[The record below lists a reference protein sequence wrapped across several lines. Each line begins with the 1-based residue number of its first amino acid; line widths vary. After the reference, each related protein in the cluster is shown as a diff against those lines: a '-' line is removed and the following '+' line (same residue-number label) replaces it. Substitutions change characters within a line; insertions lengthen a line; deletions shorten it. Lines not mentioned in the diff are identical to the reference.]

1 MDLTTDS
8 LLLTLALNHRLRST
22 LAPDEVTSA
31 FLDDD
36 RDVPLIVSD
45 EVFGSSVPTGL
56 LLFAAVAAA
65 AGITHARLALH
76 HPSLPHTTPPVDRT
90 ARTQVGRHSAPVVLH
105 RGDEQAAI
113 ALIGAEANVE
123 ILACQPTVFRPVTVG
138 SAPEALRRL
147 RLLVMEGLNLIETIE
162 VPEEWRQGPWRDWQ
176 EELSTLH
183 PISRLIPTEADSR
196 AIYAA
201 LDIHQRMRTVLAPAT
216 ISPPRF
222 GALLSQ
228 LHPAAADYIMAV
240 ATMKG

>member
-65 AGITHARLALH
+65 AGITHARLALN

-90 ARTQVGRHSAPVVLH
+90 A
-105 RGDEQAAI
+105 
-113 ALIGAEANVE
+113 
-123 ILACQPTVFRPVTVG
+123 
-138 SAPEALRRL
+138 
-147 RLLVMEGLNLIETIE
+147 
-162 VPEEWRQGPWRDWQ
+162 
-176 EELSTLH
+176 
-183 PISRLIPTEADSR
+183 
-196 AIYAA
+196 
-201 LDIHQRMRTVLAPAT
+201 
-216 ISPPRF
+216 
-222 GALLSQ
+222 
-228 LHPAAADYIMAV
+228 
-240 ATMKG
+240 

>member
-1 MDLTTDS
+1 MDQTTDS
-8 LLLTLALNHRLRST
+8 LLLTLAMNHRLRST
-22 LAPDEVTSA
+22 LPPDEVTSA

-36 RDVPLIVSD
+36 RDVPLIVAD
-45 EVFGSSVPTGL
+45 EVFSTDVPTGL

-76 HPSLPHTTPPVDRT
+76 HPSLPHTTPPVGKE
-90 ARTQVGRHSAPVVLH
+90 ARTKVGRHSAPIILH

-123 ILACQPTVFRPVTVG
+123 VIACRPTLFRPVTVG
-138 SAPEALRRL
+138 TAAEALRRL
-147 RLLVMEGLNLIETIE
+147 RLLVMEGLTLVETID

-176 EELSTLH
+176 EELSLTH

-201 LDIHQRMRTVLAPAT
+201 LDIHHRMASVLAPAT
-216 ISPPRF
+216 VAPAQF

-228 LHPAAADYIMAV
+228 LHPAAANYIMAV
-240 ATMKG
+240 ATMKR